1 MLYGGKERDR
11 YEDMPHTYHVNW
23 CGTLGEGTY
32 GCVYVGTT
40 ASRTGAQRAFAIKM
54 LRDNDKAGVGV
65 PKGFDADAVFSAE
78 NEVSRHV
85 ALGFLPNVVALLGVA
100 LFRRPPNKNPVTKS
114 WTSHIGLVFDLYE
127 TDVRQFLQFNSFT
140 QGGMRHVL
148 SSVLEGLRFI
158 HDRGCIHCDLKPAN
172 IFMRGAFRLRG
183 CFAFHFARDRDAIT
197 PCSHSRTE
205 FQYQIPGSF
214 EVPKGVHLDH
224 T

>member
-1 MLYGGKERDR
+1 
-11 YEDMPHTYHVNW
+11 
-23 CGTLGEGTY
+23 
-32 GCVYVGTT
+32 
-40 ASRTGAQRAFAIKM
+40 M

-85 ALGFLPNVVALLGVA
+85 ALSFLPNVVAFLDVA

-172 IFMRGAFRLRG
+172 IFMRGAFHLRG
-183 CFAFHFARDRDAIT
+183 CFSREGFKLQQPGEFQY
-197 PCSHSRTE
+197 HSMTE
-205 FQYQIPGSF
+205 LQYQIPKSF
-214 EVPKGVHLDH
+214 EVRQR
-224 T
+224 